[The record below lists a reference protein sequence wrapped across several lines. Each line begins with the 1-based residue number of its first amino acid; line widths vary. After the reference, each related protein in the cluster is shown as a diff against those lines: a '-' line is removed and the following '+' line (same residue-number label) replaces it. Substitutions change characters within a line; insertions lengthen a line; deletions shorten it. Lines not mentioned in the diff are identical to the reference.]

1 MIPAFRIFVARAN
14 RVEPLR
20 SKYVDSAINMKVY
33 FSHGKE
39 SGPWGTKIKRLARI
53 AENMGCAVES
63 VDYTDLMDPD
73 LRIARLLELLAGEAD
88 NFVLVGSSMGGY
100 VSLLASGSVDA
111 KAVFLMAPA
120 LYMPGYEGQEYRSR
134 SSHIEI
140 VHGWSDDIIPVEH
153 SIRYAQET
161 DSRLH
166 LISGDHALNNS
177 LEIVANIFEQF
188 LYQAVKRK

>member
-1 MIPAFRIFVARAN
+1 
-14 RVEPLR
+14 
-20 SKYVDSAINMKVY
+20 MKIY

-39 SGPWGTKIKRLARI
+39 SGPWGAKIKRLAAI
-53 AENMGCAVES
+53 AEGMGCTVES

-73 LRIARLLELLAGEAD
+73 LRVKRLLEVLARED
-88 NFVLVGSSMGGY
+88 DDYILVGSSMGGY
-100 VSLLASGSVDA
+100 VSLLASGSVKT

-120 LYMPGYEGQEYRSR
+120 LYMPGYEGRNYQSS

-153 SIRYAQET
+153 SIRYAQEADCT
-161 DSRLH
+161 LH
-166 LISGDHALNNS
+166 LVSGDHPLNSS

-188 LYQAVKRK
+188 LGRALKRE